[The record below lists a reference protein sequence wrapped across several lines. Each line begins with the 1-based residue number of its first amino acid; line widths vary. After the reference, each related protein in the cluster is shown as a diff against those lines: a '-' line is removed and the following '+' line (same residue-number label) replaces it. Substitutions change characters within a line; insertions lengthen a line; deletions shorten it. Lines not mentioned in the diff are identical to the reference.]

1 METLLRQKVCK
12 IKHNFLIT
20 KQLHRKK
27 LLLVGCF
34 SEANGSGIFIPK
46 LRGIFP
52 LSTPQGGLLLSGL
65 DGIRIAF
72 LAKKNLTS
80 LQLIRFYF
88 YSKHF

>member
-72 LAKKNLTS
+72 LATKKPDKFTTYQVLF
-80 LQLIRFYF
+80 L
-88 YSKHF
+88 

>member
-65 DGIRIAF
+65 DGESNGI
-72 LAKKNLTS
+72 LGYKKPCQRLK
-80 LQLIRFYF
+80 R
-88 YSKHF
+88 

>member
-34 SEANGSGIFIPK
+34 SEANGSGIFRIH
-46 LRGIFP
+46 FP
-52 LSTPQGGLLLSGL
+52 AIHTARRFAPIGARRDSH
-65 DGIRIAF
+65 RI
-72 LAKKNLTS
+72 LGYKKT
-80 LQLIRFYF
+80 
-88 YSKHF
+88 